1 MKVTDIVGVIGG
13 IADVIGGIAGV
24 IGGIVVACTSEARY
38 L

>member
-24 IGGIVVACTSEARY
+24 IGGIVIACTSVARW